1 MCYNVTLYHIIC
13 IINPVFYL
21 PLMKLLPYLI
31 AYTAISSSFATLF
44 AADVDITFDGA
55 AGTTIGSTG
64 SETGSWSQDDL
75 TLGDGTLNIGITALN
90 QSESVNTST
99 ANLNTYALTDALSE
113 GVHTFE
119 VVISDFD
126 FTKSSSD
133 YVGTVLFDAGF
144 SISDSNGN
152 SAKIGLKNYWDFEA
166 NGYLGGSKPIIYS
179 EDSGYSSL
187 ITDVEILE
195 SGRQENG
202 ASVPGSAQ
210 NPSLINGASPI
221 VLQIEVD
228 LDNGSWAASAKIGNG
243 AVIDLTTNGTG
254 ITDIASFSIE
264 NSYDNTSQPSS
275 NWGTF
280 GGPAANYVQ
289 VDNISLKEF
298 VAAPEAVS
306 GSDITITGSKFG
318 NSSDESFGGSTVS
331 QQIGNSSQASTEP
344 IKFQIIV
351 DPSNGQWTSNAS
363 ISSGGTYGDPI
374 PLVTDGT
381 GITDVASFSIVT
393 VQPTDSSESWGL
405 NATNDASGDSVK
417 VDSINISTLSGTS
430 IVSAN
435 FDDVVG
441 TQLDQV
447 AVTSGENTLNFNYP
461 GHLTDGTGNLINV
474 APIFKRI

>member
-1 MCYNVTLYHIIC
+1 
-13 IINPVFYL
+13 
-21 PLMKLLPYLI
+21 MKLLPYLI
-31 AYTAISSSFATLF
+31 AFTAISSSLTSLF

-55 AGTTIGSTG
+55 AGTTIGSTN
-64 SETGSWSQDDL
+64 SDSGSWSQDDL
-75 TLGDGTLNIGITALN
+75 NLGDGTLNIGITALN
-90 QSESVNTST
+90 QSDTGVHAST
-99 ANLNTYALTDALSE
+99 ANLNTYTLSDALSE

-133 YVGTVLFDAGF
+133 YGGTVLFDAGF

-228 LDNGSWAASAKIGNG
+228 LDDGSWAASAKIGNG

-264 NSYDNTSQPSS
+264 NSYDNTSQPGS
-275 NWGTF
+275 NWGAF
-280 GGPAANYVQ
+280 HQRGPGRILRPRVLPLGRSGPYVRG
-289 VDNISLKEF
+289 LY
-298 VAAPEAVS
+298 
-306 GSDITITGSKFG
+306 
-318 NSSDESFGGSTVS
+318 TV
-331 QQIGNSSQASTEP
+331 G
-344 IKFQIIV
+344 
-351 DPSNGQWTSNAS
+351 
-363 ISSGGTYGDPI
+363 
-374 PLVTDGT
+374 
-381 GITDVASFSIVT
+381 
-393 VQPTDSSESWGL
+393 
-405 NATNDASGDSVK
+405 
-417 VDSINISTLSGTS
+417 
-430 IVSAN
+430 
-435 FDDVVG
+435 
-441 TQLDQV
+441 
-447 AVTSGENTLNFNYP
+447 
-461 GHLTDGTGNLINV
+461 
-474 APIFKRI
+474 